1 MFRDDRAV
9 RFAMTELKVETL
21 KDKQKEAIC
30 SFVNG
35 RDCFVIL
42 PTGYGK
48 SMLCSVTIRFRS
60 PSWKDKVFN
69 CYLRIAFNFFDD
81 VKKYSLLGLA
91 TQLLVKLKR
100 ILL

>member
-1 MFRDDRAV
+1 MDTVERAV

-48 SMLCSVTIRFRS
+48 TLCYVLFCYRTFLITFVERQGLRGVFGGGGGGGGSGHPPSISRMNTI
-60 PSWKDKVFN
+60 KNDN
-69 CYLRIAFNFFDD
+69 
-81 VKKYSLLGLA
+81 
-91 TQLLVKLKR
+91 
-100 ILL
+100 